1 MKKKM
6 PPTGIAPGGFMREE
20 LRGIDTSAIEELVRI
35 KKEEGVLSARL
46 EKMESNKAN
55 VSQVVYDRVRKDYET
70 KTRELEGESRPLKEQ
85 ARREYTKLRV
95 LLDEMKKSLD
105 EARLDKEELEFRKDL
120 GEYEPKMF
128 EERLEECEMKLE
140 ERQSA
145 LDEADGVRSQFLGAV
160 RTEDELEGSEADF
173 SASKVKTEE
182 TPSPSEEPK
191 AAAPPPPPARTPPPS
206 PPPPPAYTPE
216 ATAMMA
222 ILEMPPPP
230 PAAPTPEPAGSTVV
244 LAMPRLIAMDGDE
257 QVHEFV
263 LKPGQTSIGRSPK
276 NNIQVPEDGVSR
288 QHAQVVFANDGYHLK
303 DLGSQNGSSVN
314 GSRVTDHLLV
324 DGDIVQVGTQKFL
337 FRA

>member
-1 MKKKM
+1 
-6 PPTGIAPGGFMREE
+6 MREE

-35 KKEEGVLSARL
+35 KKEEDILAARL

-55 VSQVVYDRVRKDYET
+55 VSQVVYERVRKDYET
-70 KTRELEGESRPLKEQ
+70 KTRALDSESRPLKEQ
-85 ARREYTKLRV
+85 ARREYAKLRV

-120 GEYEPKMF
+120 GEYEPKAF
-128 EERLEECEMKLE
+128 EERLGECEMRLE

-145 LDEADGVRSQFLGAV
+145 LDEADEVRSQFLGAV
-160 RTEDELEGSEADF
+160 RSEDDLESTEREISP
-173 SASKVKTEE
+173 SKVKTEE
-182 TPSPSEEPK
+182 TLAPPEEPK
-191 AAAPPPPPARTPPPS
+191 AAAPPPPARTPPPPP
-206 PPPPPAYTPE
+206 PPPPPAASAGYAPE

-222 ILEMPPPP
+222 IPEMPPPP
-230 PAAPTPEPAGSTVV
+230 PTPTPEPVGSTVV

-288 QHAQVVFANDGYHLK
+288 QHAQVNFGNDGYHLK
-303 DLGSQNGSSVN
+303 DLGSQNGTSVN
-314 GSRVTDHLLV
+314 GQRVTDHVLV

>member
-1 MKKKM
+1 MKKKI
-6 PPTGIAPGGFMREE
+6 PPTGLAPGGVMREE

-35 KKEEGVLSARL
+35 KKEEDVLAARL

-70 KTRELEGESRPLKEQ
+70 KTHALDSESRPLKEQ
-85 ARREYTKLRV
+85 ARREYAKLRV

-120 GEYEPKMF
+120 GEYDPKAF
-128 EERLEECEMKLE
+128 EERLGECEIRLE

-160 RTEDELEGSEADF
+160 RSEDDLESTEREISP
-173 SASKVKTEE
+173 SRVKTEE
-182 TPSPSEEPK
+182 TLAPPEESKP
-191 AAAPPPPPARTPPPS
+191 APPPPPPSARTPPP
-206 PPPPPAYTPE
+206 PPPGYAPE
-216 ATAMMA
+216 ATAMIA
-222 ILEMPPPP
+222 IPEMPPPP
-230 PAAPTPEPAGSTVV
+230 PPATPTPEPVGSTVV
-244 LAMPRLIAMDGDE
+244 LAMPRLIAMDGEE

-288 QHAQVVFANDGYHLK
+288 QHAQVIFGNDGYHLK
-303 DLGSQNGSSVN
+303 DLGSQNGTSVN
-314 GSRVTDHLLV
+314 GQRVTDHVLV

>member
-1 MKKKM
+1 
-6 PPTGIAPGGFMREE
+6 MREE

-35 KKEEGVLSARL
+35 KKQEDVLAARL

-70 KTRELEGESRPLKEQ
+70 KTGALNSESRPLKDQ
-85 ARREYTKLRV
+85 ARGEYAKLRG
-95 LLDEMKKSLD
+95 LLDQMKKSLD

-120 GEYEPKMF
+120 GEYEPRMF
-128 EERLEECEMKLE
+128 EERLAECETRLE

-160 RTEDELEGSEADF
+160 RTEDELEGSEKDF

-182 TPSPSEEPK
+182 TLAPPEPPK
-191 AAAPPPPPARTPPPS
+191 AAAPPARTPPP
-206 PPPPPAYTPE
+206 PPPPPAYAPE

-222 ILEMPPPP
+222 IPELPPP
-230 PAAPTPEPAGSTVV
+230 PAALEPAGSTVV
-244 LAMPRLIAMDGDE
+244 LAMPRLIAMDGEE

-288 QHAQVVFANDGYHLK
+288 QHAQVIFGNDGYHLK

-314 GSRVTDHLLV
+314 GQRVTDHILV
-324 DGDIVQVGTQKFL
+324 DGDIVQIGTQKFL

>member
-1 MKKKM
+1 
-6 PPTGIAPGGFMREE
+6 MREE

-35 KKEEGVLSARL
+35 KKEEDVLAARL

-70 KTRELEGESRPLKEQ
+70 KTGALNSESRPLKEQ
-85 ARREYTKLRV
+85 ARGEYAKLRG
-95 LLDEMKKSLD
+95 LLDQMKKSLD

-128 EERLEECEMKLE
+128 EERLAECETRLE

-145 LDEADGVRSQFLGAV
+145 LDEADAVRSQFLGAV
-160 RTEDELEGSEADF
+160 RTEDELEGSEKDL

-182 TPSPSEEPK
+182 TPAPPEAPK
-191 AAAPPPPPARTPPPS
+191 AAAPPPSARTPSPPPARTPPP
-206 PPPPPAYTPE
+206 PPPPPAYAPE
-216 ATAMMA
+216 ATAMMPIA
-222 ILEMPPPP
+222 EMPPPP
-230 PAAPTPEPAGSTVV
+230 PPAALEPAGSTVV
-244 LAMPRLIAMDGDE
+244 LAMPRLIAMDGEE

-288 QHAQVVFANDGYHLK
+288 QHAQVIFGNDGYHLK
-303 DLGSQNGSSVN
+303 DLGSQNGSNVN
-314 GSRVTDHLLV
+314 GQRVTDHVLV
-324 DGDIVQVGTQKFL
+324 DGDIVQIGTQKFL